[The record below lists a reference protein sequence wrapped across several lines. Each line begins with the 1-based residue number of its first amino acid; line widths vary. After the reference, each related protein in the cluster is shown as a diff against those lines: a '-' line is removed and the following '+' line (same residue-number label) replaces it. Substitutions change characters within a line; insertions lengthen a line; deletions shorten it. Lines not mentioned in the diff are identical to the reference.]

1 MNREFKHG
9 FKLAL
14 PIGIGYFA
22 VAFSLGIA
30 ARSAGLNAFQGFL
43 ASLLENA
50 SAGEYAGFS
59 LIAAQATYVEV
70 MIMTLIANARYLLMA
85 FAMSTRLD
93 PDVSMRHRL
102 VMAFDVTDELFA
114 ISIARPGNISPYFYY
129 GAMCASMPLWA
140 SGTAVG
146 IFAGSILPEAV
157 VSALGVA
164 LFGMFI
170 AVIIP
175 PARKDKA
182 VLGAVMI
189 SFACSYAAVNLPVVS
204 NLSQGNRTILLTVV
218 ISAVF
223 AMLFPRKTEE
233 AEGGVVDAD

>member
-30 ARSAGLNAFQGFL
+30 ARNAGLNVFQGFI
-43 ASLLENA
+43 ASLFENA

-59 LIAAQATYVEV
+59 LIAVQATYVEV
-70 MIMTLIANARYLLMA
+70 MIMTLIANARYLLMS
-85 FAMSTRLD
+85 FAMSNRLD
-93 PDVSMRHRL
+93 PDLSMRHRL
-102 VMAFDVTDELFA
+102 TIAFDVTDELFA

-140 SGTAVG
+140 AGTAVG
-146 IFAGSILPEAV
+146 IAAGSILPQAV

-170 AVIIP
+170 ACIVPEAKKNKLVAAII
-175 PARKDKA
+175 A
-182 VLGAVMI
+182 V
-189 SFACSYAAVNLPVVS
+189 SFLLSWLFGKLPVIS
-204 NLSQGNRTILLTVV
+204 GISEGTRTIILTLLIAGV
-218 ISAVF
+218 A
-223 AMLFPRKTEE
+223 AALFPVKEE
-233 AEGGVVDAD
+233 VDDAA

>member
-1 MNREFKHG
+1 MKSREFKHG

-30 ARSAGLNAFQGFL
+30 AKSAGLNAFQGFI
-43 ASLLENA
+43 ASLFENA

-59 LIAAQATYVEV
+59 LIAVQATYVEV
-70 MIMTLIANARYLLMA
+70 MLMTLIANARYLLMA

-93 PDVSMRHRL
+93 PDLSMRHRL
-102 VMAFDVTDELFA
+102 TIAFDVTDELFA

-146 IFAGSILPEAV
+146 IVAGSILPEAV

-170 AVIIP
+170 ACIVPEAKKNKLVAFII
-175 PARKDKA
+175 A
-182 VLGAVMI
+182 I
-189 SFACSYAAVNLPVVS
+189 SFLLSWLFGILPGLKEIS
-204 NLSQGNRTILLTVV
+204 EGTRTIILTLL
-218 ISAVF
+218 IAGG
-223 AMLFPRKTEE
+223 AAALFPVKEE
-233 AEGGVVDAD
+233 AEDAA

>member
-1 MNREFKHG
+1 MNREFRHG

-30 ARSAGLNAFQGFL
+30 ARSAGLNAFQGFI

-59 LIAAQATYVEV
+59 LIAVQATYVEV
-70 MIMTLIANARYLLMA
+70 MLMTLIANARYLLMS
-85 FAMSTRLD
+85 FAMSNRLD
-93 PDVSMRHRL
+93 PDLSMRHRL

-146 IFAGSILPEAV
+146 ILAGSILPEAV

-170 AVIIP
+170 ACFVPEAKKNKLVACVI
-175 PARKDKA
+175 A
-182 VLGAVMI
+182 I
-189 SFACSYAAVNLPVVS
+189 SFLMSWLFEKLPVIRDIS
-204 NLSQGNRTILLTVV
+204 GGTRTIILTLL
-218 ISAVF
+218 IAGG
-223 AMLFPRKTEE
+223 AALLFPIREE
-233 AEGGVVDAD
+233 AEDAA

>member
-30 ARSAGLNAFQGFL
+30 ARSAGLNAFQGFI

-59 LIAAQATYVEV
+59 LIAVQATYVEV
-70 MIMTLIANARYLLMA
+70 MLMTLIANARYLLMS
-85 FAMSTRLD
+85 FAMSNRLD
-93 PDVSMRHRL
+93 PDLSMRHRL

-146 IFAGSILPEAV
+146 ILAGSILPEAV

-170 AVIIP
+170 ACFVPEAKKNKLVACVI
-175 PARKDKA
+175 A
-182 VLGAVMI
+182 I
-189 SFACSYAAVNLPVVS
+189 SFLMSWLFEKLPVIRDIS
-204 NLSQGNRTILLTVV
+204 GGTRTIILTLL
-218 ISAVF
+218 IAGG
-223 AMLFPRKTEE
+223 AALLFPIKEE
-233 AEGGVVDAD
+233 AEDAA

>member
-146 IFAGSILPEAV
+146 IIAGSILPEAV

-170 AVIIP
+170 ACIIP
-175 PARKDKA
+175 EAKKNKLVA
-182 VLGAVMI
+182 CIIAI
-189 SFACSYAAVNLPVVS
+189 SFLLSWLFGILPGIS
-204 NLSQGNRTILLTVV
+204 EISEGTRTIILTLL
-218 ISAVF
+218 IAG
-223 AMLFPRKTEE
+223 AAAALFPVKEE
-233 AEGGVVDAD
+233 AEDAA

>member
-170 AVIIP
+170 ACIIP
-175 PARKDKA
+175 EAKKNKLVA
-182 VLGAVMI
+182 CIIAI
-189 SFACSYAAVNLPVVS
+189 SFLLSWLFGILPGIS
-204 NLSQGNRTILLTVV
+204 EISEGTRTIILTLL
-218 ISAVF
+218 IAG
-223 AMLFPRKTEE
+223 AAAALFPVKEE
-233 AEGGVVDAD
+233 AEDAA

>member
-140 SGTAVG
+140 GGTAVG
-146 IFAGSILPEAV
+146 IVAGSILPEAV

-170 AVIIP
+170 ACIIP
-175 PARKDKA
+175 EAKKNKLVA
-182 VLGAVMI
+182 CIIAI
-189 SFACSYAAVNLPVVS
+189 SFLLSWLFGILPGIS
-204 NLSQGNRTILLTVV
+204 EISEGTRTIILTLL
-218 ISAVF
+218 IAG
-223 AMLFPRKTEE
+223 AAAALFPVKEE
-233 AEGGVVDAD
+233 AEDAA

>member
-1 MNREFKHG
+1 MSREFKHG

-170 AVIIP
+170 ACIIP
-175 PARKDKA
+175 EAKKNKLVA
-182 VLGAVMI
+182 CIIAI
-189 SFACSYAAVNLPVVS
+189 SFLLSWLFGILPGIS
-204 NLSQGNRTILLTVV
+204 EISEGTRTIILTLL
-218 ISAVF
+218 IAG
-223 AMLFPRKTEE
+223 AAAALFPVKEE
-233 AEGGVVDAD
+233 AEDAA